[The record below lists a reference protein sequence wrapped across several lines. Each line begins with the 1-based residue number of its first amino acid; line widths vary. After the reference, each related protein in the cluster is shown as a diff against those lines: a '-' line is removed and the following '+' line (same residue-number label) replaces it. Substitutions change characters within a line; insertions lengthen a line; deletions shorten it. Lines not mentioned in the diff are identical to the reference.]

1 MTLFKSPQGKF
12 ITIEGTEGV
21 GKSTNIAFIKQ
32 WLANKQISIIETR
45 EPGGTPLAEQI
56 RELLLSKREEDV
68 DSKTEL
74 LLMFAARCQ
83 HVSQKIKPALSA
95 GQWVLS
101 DRFTDASYA
110 YQGAGRALGLDKL
123 KQLDAWALQGF
134 KPDLTIMLDLP
145 IDVGLARAA
154 ERSEKDR
161 FESEQIEFFEKVR
174 AGYLQIAEQEPE
186 RMKVIDATGS
196 IEQVQQQIAQVLEV
210 FYASYAKEL
219 TQEACW

>member
-1 MTLFKSPQGKF
+1 MSRKGKF
-12 ITIEGTEGV
+12 ISIEGTEGV
-21 GKSTNIAFIKQ
+21 GKSTNIAFIKK
-32 WLANKQISIIETR
+32 WLANKQINIIETR

-56 RELLLSKREEDV
+56 RELLLSKREEHV

-83 HVSQKIKPALSA
+83 HVSQKIKPALEA

-123 KQLDAWALQGF
+123 QQLDAWALQGF

-154 ERSEKDR
+154 KRSEKDR
-161 FESEQIEFFEKVR
+161 FESEKVEFFTKVR
-174 AGYLQIAEQEPE
+174 EGYLTIAQREPE
-186 RMKVIDATGS
+186 RMKVIDASGT
-196 IEQVQQQIAQVLEV
+196 IEQVQEQLATVLET
-210 FYASYAKEL
+210 FFQNMTE
-219 TQEACW
+219 